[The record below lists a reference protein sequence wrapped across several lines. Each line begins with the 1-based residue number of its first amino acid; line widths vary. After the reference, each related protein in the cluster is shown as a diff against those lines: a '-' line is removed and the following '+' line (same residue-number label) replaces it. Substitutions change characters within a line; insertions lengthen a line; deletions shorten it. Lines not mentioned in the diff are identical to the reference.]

1 MSVVLWVGYSSGH
14 LPSSWPQTVDHTCG
28 RHKSEHT
35 LDFPTAGLTD
45 GKEEIV
51 REEKM
56 LQEESVFLREQVM
69 HTIPIMMAQLKTA
82 YHCSLL
88 PHPSRALKPAH

>member
-35 LDFPTAGLTD
+35 LDFPTAELTV

-56 LQEESVFLREQVM
+56 LARGECVPKR
-69 HTIPIMMAQLKTA
+69 AGYA
-82 YHCSLL
+82 YNSYNDGIAEDCL
-88 PHPSRALKPAH
+88 PL